1 MIAEKLGLSA
11 LFENLRD
18 MLLGKLQ
25 SVIDSVLILPSSIGE
40 FILDMRDSLKEKIHE
55 VVTAVTNL
63 PDLIINGIKRIFVPD
78 ADIVNGKIDALKNE
92 MYRLGVVSYDM
103 SGIFN
108 KEQPF
113 EDITCTIMGSQVTIV
128 NMAVVDKVV
137 THFRG
142 VIRGF
147 MWLML
152 VFYNFNQFM
161 GLIGQK
167 SMTLGGIIATARTKG
182 DDV

>member
-1 MIAEKLGLSA
+1 MIAEKLGLNT
-11 LFENLRD
+11 LIDNLRE

-25 SVIDSVLILPSSIGE
+25 NVIESILTLPSSIGD
-40 FILDMRDSLKEKIHE
+40 FIIDMRDSLKEKLHE

-63 PDLIINGIKRIFVPD
+63 PDLIVNGIKRIFIPD
-78 ADIVNGKIDALKNE
+78 AEIVNGKIEALKKE

-108 KEQPF
+108 SEKPF
-113 EDITCTIMGSQVTIV
+113 EDITCTVMGSKVTIV

-167 SMTLGGIIATARTKG
+167 SMTLGGIIATARSKG